1 MVGIG
6 FPAVGC
12 LLRGL
17 GLVVLL
23 FCEFVLHGLGSSCF
37 RISGWW
43 LVSIV
48 LGVNSVVVLPGY
60 YCLV

>member
-17 GLVVLL
+17 SLVVLL

-37 RISGWW
+37 RISGW
-43 LVSIV
+43 VISID
-48 LGVNSVVVLPGY
+48 
-60 YCLV
+60 CAWC